1 MKNFAIYEVATGIV
15 TGTVSADI
23 VPDPNDGYAYVD
35 YDPATDPRGYR
46 VASGKVIPGSLVIA
60 PETVDQVQTRLLA
73 QVDAERETRQ
83 MTVLTDGGAKK
94 YVYNRKA
101 MEAIDG
107 RTITATLLNGLGLS
121 DKKKRFPFATTE
133 SLLTGETVSAVLAR
147 FDVGMNSAASENA
160 RIEAVAQKAKRDV
173 RAAATIA
180 AKRAAYAAIN
190 WNWSA

>member
-1 MKNFAIYEVATGIV
+1 MKSFALYEVASGIV
-15 TGTVSADI
+15 TGTISADI
-23 VPDPNDGYAYVD
+23 VPTPADGYAYTE
-35 YDPATDPRGYR
+35 YDPTTDPRGFR
-46 VASGKVIPGSLVIA
+46 VASGKIVKDSFVVPV
-60 PETVDQVQTRLLA
+60 ETLDQLQTRLLA
-73 QVDAERETRQ
+73 AVDVERERLQ

-107 RTITATLLNGLGLS
+107 RTITVSLLNGLGLS

-133 SLLTGETVSAVLAR
+133 SFLTGETLSAVLVR
-147 FDVGMNSAASENA
+147 FDTGMNAAASENA
-160 RIEAVAQKAKRDV
+160 RIEAVAQKAKRDI